1 MVIFGAGGDLTRSKL
16 IPALYNLA
24 ESRLLSDD
32 FAVVAFARELEEAA
46 FRDQLRRG
54 IREHLTGEFQQRIWD
69 WLDKR
74 LYRVL
79 GDFRDPEAYGRL
91 KDLLDKVDGEH
102 GTAGNYLYY
111 MATPP
116 SFFSE
121 IPRQLNRLGLAAITE
136 SAMAERCPLC
146 VEVLDLFIE
155 LYGAEA
161 ANLALKVM
169 ATGGV
174 YLGGGIAP
182 KIVEKLK
189 GPTFIEAFLAKGRMR
204 PLLEAIPVRVIMR
217 EGTALVGA
225 ARYAAELEDQ

>member
-111 MATPP
+111 MATRRLPRRRHCAEDRRKAQGP
-116 SFFSE
+116 DLHRGFSRE
-121 IPRQLNRLGLAAITE
+121 G
-136 SAMAERCPLC
+136 SH
-146 VEVLDLFIE
+146 
-155 LYGAEA
+155 EA
-161 ANLALKVM
+161 AARGDSGASDHEGGDRARWSCALRCGARRSVN
-169 ATGGV
+169 
-174 YLGGGIAP
+174 P
-182 KIVEKLK
+182 
-189 GPTFIEAFLAKGRMR
+189 GR
-204 PLLEAIPVRVIMR
+204 V
-217 EGTALVGA
+217 
-225 ARYAAELEDQ
+225 ARGMQQPRSYPIRRRRSE